1 MQKKVLRSA
10 IVAFFA
16 AIICATGFFRVP
28 VPGIQQGILIQNAMC
43 VLTAVLLGGVAGVLP
58 TALFVAVGVLGLP
71 VFAGGQGGFQV
82 LTHIH
87 GGYRIG
93 WVLAALVAGVISLR
107 PSVAEKHVTK
117 GMVVRLSLAVV
128 VALLVVYVPE
138 LLYVVAFE
146 KASLGVGGAVRLFF
160 AAFFAPFVLVDLLKA
175 AVAVVLALKIRPVVA
190 QYLYE

>member
-1 MQKKVLRSA
+1 MQTKVLRSS

-43 VLTAVLLGGVAGVLP
+43 VLTAVLLGGIWGVLP

-93 WVLAALVAGVISLR
+93 WVLAALVAGMIARR
-107 PSVAEKHVTK
+107 PSVAEKHVAK
-117 GMVVRLSLAVV
+117 GTVVRLSLAVLV
-128 VALLVVYVPE
+128 GLLVVYVPE
-138 LLYVVAFE
+138 LLYVIAYE
-146 KASLGVGGAVRLFF
+146 HASLGVGGAVRLFVV
-160 AAFFAPFVLVDLLKA
+160 AFFVPFLLVDFLKA
-175 AVAVVLALKIRPVVA
+175 VVVIILAVKIRPVVA
-190 QYLYE
+190 QYLYD